1 MHTFLYLVL
10 WETWKEPFACK
21 AAALTIIKQLRK
33 SLYSK
38 ETSMKSALAVLGMEG
53 TGGATKPREI
63 KEDKHI
69 PPQRFESKFKF
80 PGKHS

>member
-1 MHTFLYLVL
+1 
-10 WETWKEPFACK
+10 
-21 AAALTIIKQLRK
+21 
-33 SLYSK
+33 
-38 ETSMKSALAVLGMEG
+38 MKSALAVLGMEG